1 MFGIPKRMTCRYF
14 YGVYSSKYGFP
25 SNNRMSQPGQVV
37 GGTPLGSVISIPVF
51 PNTPENITNLLTKHI
66 FYKHDANTKY
76 VRSTNSVKI
85 KIRRNN
91 Q

>member
-1 MFGIPKRMTCRYF
+1 MTCKIF
-14 YGVYSSKYGFP
+14 LWNVLIEIWFSI
-25 SNNRMSQPGQVV
+25 NNQMSQPGQVV